1 MIYLKYFVGNQ
12 KLVRISHGKRAIG
25 VRATEIRLYILS
37 AEVVESIWQI
47 HRVTN
52 DDLTYA
58 IEIQEKKINDVFLHI
73 AGILICIE
81 KQKQE
86 FVYLCLVLYS
96 KLVCLNSD
104 LICLKFNAS
113 AFNNNVDGIYIY
125 VQHIHSQEIITGKH
139 MLLKHQPFIVIK

>member
-58 IEIQEKKINDVFLHI
+58 IEIQEKKINDVFFTYSRYTYLHRKTETGVCI
-73 AGILICIE
+73 FMSCLIF
-81 KQKQE
+81 K
-86 FVYLCLVLYS
+86 
-96 KLVCLNSD
+96 
-104 LICLKFNAS
+104 AS
-113 AFNNNVDGIYIY
+113 MSELRPNM
-125 VQHIHSQEIITGKH
+125 SEI
-139 MLLKHQPFIVIK
+139 